1 MKKHHTKQMAFV
13 AVLLAT
19 LTLIGGCGN
28 QEPSD
33 TATESA
39 PDTEVTTTRAASA
52 AETPVVLTETQKIE
66 KILTASKMQE
76 KSPDCLCL
84 NHALSFLSFHYRI
97 NYHVVS
103 TKIQFVLQKEQ
114 HTY

>member
-66 KILTASKMQE
+66 KILT
-76 KSPDCLCL
+76 D
-84 NHALSFLSFHYRI
+84 RI
-97 NYHVVS
+97 
-103 TKIQFVLQKEQ
+103 TEQ
-114 HTY
+114 YTMTQIDRITINDDLGTEADMITSHSSI

>member
-39 PDTEVTTTRAASA
+39 PDTDHESRVSSGDASC
-52 AETPVVLTETQKIE
+52 T
-66 KILTASKMQE
+66 
-76 KSPDCLCL
+76 
-84 NHALSFLSFHYRI
+84 N
-97 NYHVVS
+97 
-103 TKIQFVLQKEQ
+103 
-114 HTY
+114 

>member
-39 PDTEVTTTRAASA
+39 PDASC
-52 AETPVVLTETQKIE
+52 T
-66 KILTASKMQE
+66 
-76 KSPDCLCL
+76 
-84 NHALSFLSFHYRI
+84 N
-97 NYHVVS
+97 
-103 TKIQFVLQKEQ
+103 
-114 HTY
+114 

>member
-1 MKKHHTKQMAFV
+1 MPFRLLSRTLQWIKQTITQGNGHVKERHTKQMAFV

-39 PDTEVTTTRAASA
+39 PDTEVTTTGATSA
-52 AETPVVLTETQKIE
+52 AETPVG
-66 KILTASKMQE
+66 
-76 KSPDCLCL
+76 
-84 NHALSFLSFHYRI
+84 
-97 NYHVVS
+97 
-103 TKIQFVLQKEQ
+103 
-114 HTY
+114 

>member
-33 TATESA
+33 ATESA
-39 PDTEVTTTRAASA
+39 PDTEVTTTEPRQQRRRQ
-52 AETPVVLTETQKIE
+52 L
-66 KILTASKMQE
+66 
-76 KSPDCLCL
+76 
-84 NHALSFLSFHYRI
+84 Y
-97 NYHVVS
+97 
-103 TKIQFVLQKEQ
+103 
-114 HTY
+114 

>member
-1 MKKHHTKQMAFV
+1 MV
-13 AVLLAT
+13 IRLP
-19 LTLIGGCGN
+19 G
-28 QEPSD
+28 S
-33 TATESA
+33 
-39 PDTEVTTTRAASA
+39 VTTCLHVRG
-52 AETPVVLTETQKIE
+52 LLKIE

>member
-33 TATESA
+33 TANKSA
-39 PDTEVTTTRAASA
+39 PDAKVTATGAASA
-52 AETPVVLTETQKIE
+52 AEMPVVLTETQEIE
-66 KILTASKMQE
+66 KNLTGQ
-76 KSPDCLCL
+76 SPS
-84 NHALSFLSFHYRI
+84 N
-97 NYHVVS
+97 
-103 TKIQFVLQKEQ
+103 TP
-114 HTY
+114 

>member
-1 MKKHHTKQMAFV
+1 MKKQYTKQIPFV

-33 TATESA
+33 TANKSA
-39 PDTEVTTTRAASA
+39 PDAKVTATEAASA

-66 KILTASKMQE
+66 KILT
-76 KSPDCLCL
+76 D
-84 NHALSFLSFHYRI
+84 RI
-97 NYHVVS
+97 TEQY
-103 TKIQFVLQKEQ
+103 TMIQIDRITINDDLGTETDGDYIPLVYL
-114 HTY
+114 T